1 MSLLEWIL
9 LIVLVTTNLIWL
21 HLLRLASKQLKFL
34 SRLILLERKSKKP
47 ITTTEN

>member
-9 LIVLVTTNLIWL
+9 LIVLVTTNFIWF

-34 SRLILLERKSKKP
+34 SRLILLERDSKTQ